1 MAWEVGQVNEFSDV
15 NSKMDPVILTAAKAV
30 KLPRN
35 KGAFYQAMAAPQLAI
50 TQKEFEVR
58 SRSKTVRD
66 GKIGSAWD
74 NSTTASLSVD
84 SESVKGITIGSQLKI
99 GDEIVVVS
107 AVSRANNTIDVF
119 SRGYGGTTAAAHD
132 AASKFVVIGYAGRDV
147 DLKKVDSQH
156 EHTIIYRNAVQTIFH
171 AIDWTKHGTLV
182 RKGLDPAQAQLIVYQ
197 EEMFKV
203 AEDLARMSL
212 FGTKNIPVAYNEPY
226 GSAGAF
232 EQLTDTVSGNRPTL
246 VYDMDGGD
254 LTEDKFKAILD
265 EVMRTGNPDT
275 AWMSS
280 KIKRIFDA
288 FIKADTSHVITVDRG
303 ERVAGTGIDFYE
315 YNGARIQLRVDADMP
330 DDKLIVC
337 NQSLIKKGWLIDDM
351 LTTKDEPDS
360 SSREHRKS
368 IQGSIGFVIEDVGY
382 EHLLVKNIGG
392 GATERVYKTHLTGAT
407 EGVIPPAT
415 QTVINTN
422 EAQEV
427 TADPAAAS
435 ADNVGQVLI
444 IKTGWTEGTNIATA
458 VAGEVWMSNGSD
470 WVKLG

>member
-1 MAWEVGQVNEFSDV
+1 MAWEIGPVHEFYDV

-35 KGAFYQAMAAPQLAI
+35 KGAFYQAMNAPQVAI
-50 TQKEFEVR
+50 TQKEFEIR

-66 GKIGSAWD
+66 GKIGNAWD
-74 NSTTASLSVD
+74 SSSTSGLSVD
-84 SESVKGITIGSQLKI
+84 SESVKGITIGSELKV
-99 GDEIVVVS
+99 GSEIVVVS
-107 AVSRANNTIDVF
+107 AVSRAANTIDVF

-147 DLKKVDSQH
+147 DLKNVDSQH
-156 EHTIIYRNAVQTIFH
+156 EHTIVYKNAVQTVFH
-171 AIDWTKHGTLV
+171 AIDWTKHGMLT
-182 RKGLDPAQAQLIVYQ
+182 RKGLSPAQAQLIVYQ
-197 EEMFKV
+197 EELFKV
-203 AEDLARMSL
+203 AEDLARMAL
-212 FGTKNIPVAYNEPY
+212 FGTKHIPLSYSEPY

-232 EQLTDTVSGNRPTL
+232 EQLEDTVSGSRPTL
-246 VYDMDGGD
+246 VYDLDGGD

-265 EVMRTGNPDT
+265 EVMRTGNPDVC
-275 AWMSS
+275 WCSS
-280 KIKRIFDA
+280 AVKRIFDS
-288 FIKADTSHVITVDRG
+288 FIKADTSHVITVERG
-303 ERVAGTGIDFYE
+303 ERTAGTGIDYYE
-315 YNGARIQLRVDADMP
+315 YNGARIQIRVDADFP

-337 NQSLIKKGWLIDDM
+337 NQSLMKKGWLIDDV

-368 IQGSIGFVIEDVGY
+368 IQGSIGFIVEDVGY
-382 EHLLVKNIGG
+382 EHILVKNIGG
-392 GATERVYKTHLTGAT
+392 GATERVYKTHLTGANP
-407 EGVIPPAT
+407 GVIPPAI
-415 QTVINTN
+415 QTN

-444 IKTGWTEGTNIATA
+444 IKTGWTEGTNIVTA
-458 VAGEVWMSNGSD
+458 VAGEVWMSNGAA